1 MILPILML
9 LLCLIGGV
17 AVLFYLRSGSRNKH
31 SSVPTH
37 ELTAQQ
43 FINVKDIHGYY
54 LYTLDGWVLCF
65 LKITPI
71 SIDLLS
77 SNEKNQLIQMLTAE
91 LSTIQS
97 PFKFLAVSR
106 PVDISSLISQLTSL
120 LQTHDS
126 KQKELLKQEIAEM
139 NTLAV
144 SGEVVERQFYM
155 TVWHKLEP
163 DGEREALQQIKK
175 LAQHLEDCHVQSK
188 VLKQQEIVRLCNLI
202 HNPGYTHLED
212 TNIQAN
218 MPFLREV

>member
-1 MILPILML
+1 MLLPIIVLF
-9 LLCLIGGV
+9 LCLIGGG
-17 AVLFYLRSGSRNKH
+17 AVLFYLRTGSRIKH
-31 SSVPTH
+31 VSPPAH
-37 ELTAQQ
+37 ELTAQH
-43 FINVKDIHGYY
+43 FINVKDVRGHY

-77 SNEKNQLIQMLTAE
+77 SNEKKQLINMLTTE
-91 LSTIQS
+91 LSTVQS

-106 PVDISSLISQLTSL
+106 PVDISPLISQLTGL
-120 LQTHDS
+120 LQTDDP

-139 NTLAV
+139 HTLAV

-155 TVWHKLEP
+155 TVWQRLEP
-163 DGEREALQQIKK
+163 DGERDALQQIKK
-175 LAQHLEDCHVQSK
+175 LAQHLDDCHVHSH

-212 TNIQAN
+212 SEYSASI
-218 MPFLREV
+218 PFWNEV